1 MTLLKNR
8 VAQHYCV
15 RKTLQ
20 ALRYAC
26 KTAENIPECSILS

>member
-20 ALRYAC
+20 ALRYAR